1 MMKQLIYNPAQ
12 TGPRMKIVCFV
23 SGSGTNYAQ
32 IALKNPNHDYMV
44 FTNRP
49 ECGGVSLARQNKH
62 EVVELS
68 HIPYLREVR
77 RKYGPGKVPRNCAER
92 ESYDRD
98 VSRLIEIRMGQQPDL
113 ICLAGYDQL
122 TTDWLVDRYH
132 MKILNVHPGDTT
144 RGYAGLGWIASAKA
158 ILAGDESVRSTLFL
172 VDRSMDEG
180 PVLVQ
185 SRPLS
190 ISKALKEA
198 ETKGTAGLSA
208 GLVKMKRFMGITF
221 DDFMANAGDGEK
233 AIMKT
238 IGENIQGALKVSGD
252 WEIFPF
258 GVQLITGGR
267 VAVEGRTVYVDGKA
281 MPKHGFRMENDRTT
295 G

>member
-1 MMKQLIYNPAQ
+1 MKQLIFDPSRS
-12 TGPRMKIVCFV
+12 GPKMKIVCFV

-32 IALKNPNHDYMV
+32 IARKNPNHDYLV

-49 ECGGVSLARQNKH
+49 ECGGASLARQNKH
-62 EVVELS
+62 ELVELS
-68 HIPYLREVR
+68 HVPYLREVR
-77 RKYGPGKVPRNCAER
+77 RKYGPGKVPRNCTER
-92 ESYDRD
+92 ENYDRD
-98 VSRLIEIRMGQQPDL
+98 VSRLIEVHLGQQPDL

-132 MKILNVHPGDTT
+132 LKILNVHPGDTT

-158 ILAGDESVRSTLFL
+158 ILAGDENVRSTLFL
-172 VDRSMDEG
+172 VDKSMDEG

-190 ISKALKEA
+190 ITKALTEA
-198 ETKGTAGLSA
+198 EAAGTAGLLA
-208 GLVKMKRFMGITF
+208 GQVKIKRFMGMTF
-221 DDFMANAGDGEK
+221 DKFMATAGDDER

-238 IGENIQGALKVSGD
+238 TGENIQGALKISGD

-258 GVQLITGGR
+258 GVQLIAGGG
-267 VAVEGRTVYVDGKA
+267 VAVEGRTVYIHGKA
-281 MPKHGFRMENDRTT
+281 MPKFGFRMENSGTPT
-295 G
+295 

>member
-1 MMKQLIYNPAQ
+1 MYDPSRS
-12 TGPRMKIVCFV
+12 GPRMKIVCFV

-32 IALKNPNHDYMV
+32 IALKNPNHDYLV
-44 FTNRP
+44 FTNRL
-49 ECGGVSLARQNKH
+49 ECAGASLARKNKH
-62 EVVELS
+62 ELVELS
-68 HIPYLREVR
+68 HVPFLREVR

-92 ESYDRD
+92 ENYDRE
-98 VSRLIEIRMGQQPDL
+98 VSRLIEARLRQQPDL

-158 ILAGDESVRSTLFL
+158 ILAGDENVRSTLFL
-172 VDRSMDEG
+172 VDKSVDEG

-190 ISKALKEA
+190 IIKALTEA
-198 ETKGTAGLSA
+198 EAKGAKGLSS
-208 GLVKMKRFMGITF
+208 GLAKIKQFMGITF
-221 DDFMANAGDGEK
+221 DEFMTNASDDER
-233 AIMKT
+233 AIIKT
-238 IGENIQGALKVSGD
+238 IGENIQGALKVNGD

-258 GVQLITGGR
+258 GVQLIAGGA
-267 VAVEGRTVYVDGKA
+267 VEVEGRTVYILGKA
-281 MPKHGFRMENDRTT
+281 MPKHGFRMENHRTPT
-295 G
+295 